1 MILAIDVGNT
11 NIIIGVID
19 AKKTY
24 FVERITTTIGKPNLE
39 YAVALKSIL
48 EIYHIAPDQLDGAIV
63 SSVVP
68 PLNRTILAAIRKI
81 TGLNAM
87 LVGSG
92 MKTGLNILMDNP
104 KSVGSDM
111 IVNAVG
117 ALAEHEPPIIIIEMG
132 TATTMSVIDKNG
144 RYVGGAIL
152 PGLRVSLDSMSASTA
167 QLPRISLD
175 TPRRVIGKN
184 TIDCMRSGVIFG
196 NAAMID
202 GMLDRIEEEL
212 GEKTSIIATGG
223 ISYPATGSDGSGYKL
238 ARQAGHTIVT
248 PQPSLCSLISPDPAC
263 RRMMGLALRNVR
275 LTLLC
280 DGKELF
286 TEQGEALFTHFG
298 LSGPLVLS
306 ASTYI
311 EDIAKHR
318 YICEFDLKPAL
329 DEKTL
334 YDRLTRDFAEQGAHS
349 VQGAL
354 AKLLP
359 NSMRPVAVE
368 KWGVDPA
375 TRAAQITKEQK
386 QALVQLCKHWQVP
399 VTALGDKEHAVVT
412 AGGVDVKEVAPKT
425 MASKLCSGLYFAGE
439 VLDVDARTGWYN
451 LQIACLTKVDVLHS
465 VLLLLCCGASR
476 TPPPTNCPEVD
487 AGGDASIAPLHRTVD
502 KKILFIKGDKND
514 LCSN

>member
-11 NIIIGVID
+11 NIVVGCID
-19 AKKTY
+19 DRKTY

-212 GEKTSIIATGG
+212 REKTSIIATGG
-223 ISYPATGSDGSGYKL
+223 ISKIVLPLCS
-238 ARQAGHTIVT
+238 HTI
-248 PQPSLCSLISPDPAC
+248 
-263 RRMMGLALRNVR
+263 
-275 LTLLC
+275 
-280 DGKELF
+280 
-286 TEQGEALFTHFG
+286 
-298 LSGPLVLS
+298 
-306 ASTYI
+306 TY
-311 EDIAKHR
+311 D
-318 YICEFDLKPAL
+318 
-329 DEKTL
+329 
-334 YDRLTRDFAEQGAHS
+334 
-349 VQGAL
+349 GAL
-354 AKLLP
+354 LMKGLLHLY
-359 NSMRPVAVE
+359 E
-368 KWGVDPA
+368 KN
-375 TRAAQITKEQK
+375 R
-386 QALVQLCKHWQVP
+386 
-399 VTALGDKEHAVVT
+399 
-412 AGGVDVKEVAPKT
+412 
-425 MASKLCSGLYFAGE
+425 
-439 VLDVDARTGWYN
+439 RT
-451 LQIACLTKVDVLHS
+451 
-465 VLLLLCCGASR
+465 
-476 TPPPTNCPEVD
+476 E
-487 AGGDASIAPLHRTVD
+487 
-502 KKILFIKGDKND
+502 
-514 LCSN
+514 